1 MTLKNFFE
9 FNLESLKLFLNED
22 LEIDKKK
29 VSMRSKQIWQSV
41 YKKGSFEINNLTTFP
56 LELRS
61 KLNNLI
67 SLDIPKIEKKQI
79 SEDGTIK
86 WLIKLFDKNEVECV
100 SVRYK

>member
-41 YKKGSFEINNLTTFP
+41 YKKGSFEINNLTP
-56 LELRS
+56 VLVKMEYLA
-61 KLNNLI
+61 LLHMEIN
-67 SLDIPKIEKKQI
+67 IP
-79 SEDGTIK
+79 GP
-86 WLIKLFDKNEVECV
+86 NA
-100 SVRYK
+100 